1 MIRRPVYYGWV
12 LAVALGITTIV
23 SYGTTQYFFGV
34 LLVPMQHDLH
44 WTRAQL
50 SGALAAGLV
59 IAGLLGVPVG
69 GLVDRRGA
77 RLLMSAGSL
86 LGGAS
91 LLLLSGVRELWQFYV
106 LWAGGLGVAM
116 ALTFYPVSFTVVTN
130 WFHRRRGT
138 ALAVLTL
145 IGGLA
150 SPIYVP
156 LAGLL
161 VAHAGW
167 RMTLFLFGVTQL
179 VIALPLHAL
188 LVRRHP
194 EDRGLVP
201 DGGQPG
207 DAAVGREHGHALREA
222 LARPAFWTLTAASG
236 LGLFAHSAVLAHQ
249 VAFMIG
255 RGFDPVFSATLAGLV
270 GVASLPGRVVLNLLS
285 DRLGPQGVLAAC
297 TVAMAA
303 GGVLLIQA
311 TSALWLW
318 AYVLVYGSAFGA
330 LSPLRA
336 STMADHFGRRA
347 YGAITAVSGVP
358 VALLGA
364 AGPLVV
370 GWLFDRSG
378 RYEPAFW
385 LVVAAFAVS
394 ALAVFLTPAPTPAGG
409 PSLQAPEPAG
419 P

>member
-44 WTRAQL
+44 WSRAEL

-59 IAGLLGVPVG
+59 IAGLLGVPIG

-77 RLLMSAGSL
+77 RLLMSAGSV

-106 LWAGGLGVAM
+106 LWAGGLGLAM

-145 IGGLA
+145 VGGLA

-156 LAGLL
+156 LAGVL

-167 RMTLFLFGVTQL
+167 RMTLLVFGVTQL

-201 DGGQPG
+201 DGGLPG
-207 DAAVGREHGHALREA
+207 ESALGREHGHALREA
-222 LARPAFWTLTAASG
+222 LASPAFWTLTGATG

-255 RGFDPVFSATLAGLV
+255 CGFDPVFAATLAGLV

-303 GGVLLIQA
+303 GAVLLIQA
-311 TSALWLW
+311 TSAAWLW
-318 AYVLVYGSAFGA
+318 AYVVVYGSAFGA

-364 AGPLVV
+364 AGPVVV

-394 ALAVFLTPAPTPAGG
+394 ALAVFLTPAPTPSGG
-409 PSLQAPEPAG
+409 PSLPEPEPAG